1 MTTSIEYRQQQN
13 ALDTLEV
20 IKNFFDKNG
29 YTPTQNQ
36 IAVQMGKSRCA
47 IYPRLQRLREM
58 GEIDFDSVT
67 GQIRMEK

>member
-1 MTTSIEYRQQQN
+1 MTTSIEYRRQQN

-20 IKNFFDKNG
+20 IKKFFDKNG

-36 IAVQMGKSRCA
+36 ISVQMGKSRGA

-58 GEIDFDSVT
+58 GEIDFDTVT
-67 GQIRMEK
+67 GQIRMDK